1 MHLGS
6 TCESALRIALSICVL
21 ELITSCAL
29 DVREVA
35 PTHAAAL
42 SERMRD
48 GEWSVVVSVLPGA
61 GTVTGIATFDGPSG
75 QTRRMG
81 ICLVQRYTSPDGGI
95 ACNAPADCDSI
106 STSLPAGARPYCL
119 DASPQSACHFRPG
132 GPQTYC
138 AGSPALGLSAIAP
151 GTYQVEVAAPAG
163 SEWRAVACFE
173 GCVALPPV
181 VSPTVTVR

>member
-6 TCESALRIALSICVL
+6 TCESAIRIALSICVI

-35 PTHAAAL
+35 PTQAAAP

-48 GEWSVVVSVLPGA
+48 GEWSVVVSAVPGA
-61 GTVTGIATFDGPSG
+61 GTVTGIARFDGPSR

-81 ICLVQRYTSPDGGI
+81 ICLVQRYPAPDGGS
-95 ACNAPADCDSI
+95 ACTAPADCDSA
-106 STSLPAGARPYCL
+106 SLPAGAHSYCL
-119 DASPQSACHFRPG
+119 GSSPEGACHFRPG

-151 GTYQVEVAAPAG
+151 GTYEVEVAAPAG

-181 VSPTVTVR
+181 ASPAVTVR